1 MAQNSS
7 QIVAQAYSYL
17 NFLPATLSMCSFT
30 GSASDWA
37 VQKPCFESLQS
48 YCDAME
54 GNLVR
59 IEENLAALGQD
70 AQTEHQDML
79 DKAAR

>member
-1 MAQNSS
+1 
-7 QIVAQAYSYL
+7 
-17 NFLPATLSMCSFT
+17 MCSFT

-54 GNLVR
+54 ENLVR
-59 IEENLAALGQD
+59 FGENMAALGQD

-79 DKAAR
+79 DKAARCLRIMRSSLVDRFNLKTATGELKD